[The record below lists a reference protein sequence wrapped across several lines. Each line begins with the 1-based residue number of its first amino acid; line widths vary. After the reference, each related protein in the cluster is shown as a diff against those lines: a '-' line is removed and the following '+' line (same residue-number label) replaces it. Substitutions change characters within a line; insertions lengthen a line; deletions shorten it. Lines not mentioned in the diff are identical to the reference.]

1 MLTIGH
7 ERSGH
12 QVESRDLTSKKKFE
26 FIPNPQ
32 FSTECFQTLVLDDV
46 TSTYHLYI
54 SDFYIGDLRSGQFLD
69 LSIISQWRNIE
80 IRPIHKIR
88 FRKAEFFQ
96 NYVIIGHF

>member
-7 ERSGH
+7 ERSDH
-12 QVESRDLTSKKKFE
+12 QVESRDLTPKKFE

-32 FSTECFQTLVLDDV
+32 FSTECFQTLVLNDV

-54 SDFYIGDLRSGQFLD
+54 SDFYIGNLRSGQFLD
-69 LSIISQWRNIE
+69 LSITSQWRNIE
-80 IRPIHKIR
+80 IRPIYKIR

-96 NYVIIGHF
+96 NHVKIGHS